1 MPRVPRCIRAWV
13 HWCWGAVV
21 LLAAFAPT
29 VDLSAHANS
38 VSYAEF
44 SIDRRDVRAVVRLP
58 LDDVDLLLRLDRDL
72 DGRVSSG
79 ELDAA
84 AAAIRAYFEKHLR
97 ITSSGAPVSAN
108 VDRMN
113 VWQDPSAFQ
122 YVEVDLSYRPAGALG
137 QLSIHSDFL
146 TELYPSH
153 RTLGH
158 VMSAGRDDRF
168 TFDRDSTYER
178 QVTPESRTTLGI
190 VAAGVVVLCLLWL
203 ARRRSAAAA
212 VAMLLTAVSAYADVI
227 MSAPAL
233 NTTLKTME
241 KLVRETKSDTGEP
254 RAEALFQL
262 GAEADG
268 LASIMNLEVE
278 SHGMQERELI
288 DLALSRTKDLG
299 VAIAYNRGKKKFFY
313 DGAAFAEYLKQ
324 SPRGAHA
331 ADSEFKL
338 LSYQFYQ
345 SSAADTS
352 ALVAAAEAKKAFLAR
367 YPKFDAN
374 AEMRLYLAVDYRD
387 LHRRS
392 LDAHDEAAAAKYK
405 QLVRAECLRITRQYP
420 RTEQADAAK
429 QLLRGLE

>member
-1 MPRVPRCIRAWV
+1 MFAIVAAI
-13 HWCWGAVV
+13 
-21 LLAAFAPT
+21 LAAIGR
-29 VDLSAHANS
+29 LSAHANS

-72 DGRVSSG
+72 DGRVSAG
-79 ELDAA
+79 ELDTA

-97 ITSSGAPVSAN
+97 VTSNSTPLSAI
-108 VDRMN
+108 VDRMT
-113 VWQDPSAFQ
+113 VWRDASAFQ
-122 YVEVDLSYRPAGALG
+122 YVEVVLSFRPAGALG
-137 QLSIHSDFL
+137 RLSIHSDFL
-146 TELYPSH
+146 TDLYPSH
-153 RTLGH
+153 KTFGH
-158 VMSAGRDDRF
+158 VSSAGRDDRF

-178 QVTPESRTTLGI
+178 QVTPESRTTLGLA
-190 VAAGVVVLCLLWL
+190 AAGVVVLCLLWL

-212 VAMLLTAVSAYADVI
+212 VAMLLVAASAYADVI

-241 KLVRETKSDTGEP
+241 KLVRETKSDAGGP

-288 DLALSRTKDLG
+288 ELALSRTKELG
-299 VAIAYNRGKKKFFY
+299 VAIAYNREKKKFFY

-324 SPRGAHA
+324 SPRGVHA

-345 SSAADTS
+345 SSATDTS
-352 ALVAAAEAKKAFLAR
+352 ALAAAADAKKAFLAR
-367 YPKFDAN
+367 YPKFEGN

-392 LDAHDEAAAAKYK
+392 VDAYDETAAAKYR
-405 QLVRAECLRITRQYP
+405 QLARAECLRITRQYP
-420 RTEQADAAK
+420 RSEQADAAK